1 MITVKIH
8 IIQIV
13 IFLWYLCLI
22 LPNSLQT
29 WLMLNSIMALHRCE
43 TCQTVFTSRKYLSRH
58 RLRHHAK
65 RVCRWCE
72 KSEDR
77 QYRMKQHVERCH
89 PWVDLQKQE
98 SLYRARE
105 TDEVE
110 LPSFPTPL
118 RSPQG
123 ACYDPTVQEYCITY
137 SPEGP
142 QPIADYQPTSGPQ
155 YSPVSSVQSDSQSDQ
170 DLITQAMT
178 LSGLPLATSSPH
190 EELAGEQTDRLTT
203 IREAV
208 GPVSVRAGASP
219 EEYRTVQNTATPVGA
234 KGAEKGACP
243 VAEAIPTELQT
254 AIAVDPLE
262 GKVSPATSESSQG
275 MRPKRTVLIPR
286 RVVASTIVGS
296 DTKNGPINLSKPK
309 AALASHNVTLPQ
321 RTIIN
326 QLSTSINSI
335 DQESSGS
342 SEDSPV
348 GLPESDAVPMDLT
361 FRPSPMPGDAATVEM
376 VLRPAARRATPE
388 QVNPMDLT
396 VPRRHSD
403 RSSTRYPRQ
412 DTRQVVLRGPN
423 QHISRNPERAWSALV
438 NQFTT
443 VRFLKKKKG
452 ALPVLHYVTWLVVHF
467 MDVVHWYLWPVFVML
482 FILWFFL
489 DVILYSIEVYFDII
503 VFLTSLFV
511 SDFFFLYSSIRA
523 ILLLHVFTGNCIVIS
538 SISHHWPG

>member
-1 MITVKIH
+1 
-8 IIQIV
+8 
-13 IFLWYLCLI
+13 
-22 LPNSLQT
+22 
-29 WLMLNSIMALHRCE
+29 MALHRCE
-43 TCQTVFTSRKYLSRH
+43 ACQTVFTSRKYLSWH

-72 KSEDR
+72 KREDR
-77 QYRMKQHVERCH
+77 QYRLKQHVERCH

-155 YSPVSSVQSDSQSDQ
+155 YSPVSSVHSDSQSDQ

-190 EELAGEQTDRLTT
+190 EEFAGEQTDRLTT
-203 IREAV
+203 TGEAM

-219 EEYRTVQNTATPVGA
+219 EEYRTVHNTATQVGA
-234 KGAEKGACP
+234 EGAAKGACP

-275 MRPKRTVLIPR
+275 MRPKRTILILR

-296 DTKNGPINLSKPK
+296 DTKNGPIDLSKPK
-309 AALASHNVTLPQ
+309 AP
-321 RTIIN
+321 
-326 QLSTSINSI
+326 
-335 DQESSGS
+335 
-342 SEDSPV
+342 
-348 GLPESDAVPMDLT
+348 
-361 FRPSPMPGDAATVEM
+361 
-376 VLRPAARRATPE
+376 
-388 QVNPMDLT
+388 
-396 VPRRHSD
+396 
-403 RSSTRYPRQ
+403 
-412 DTRQVVLRGPN
+412 
-423 QHISRNPERAWSALV
+423 
-438 NQFTT
+438 
-443 VRFLKKKKG
+443 
-452 ALPVLHYVTWLVVHF
+452 LHPK
-467 MDVVHWYLWPVFVML
+467 M
-482 FILWFFL
+482 
-489 DVILYSIEVYFDII
+489 
-503 VFLTSLFV
+503 
-511 SDFFFLYSSIRA
+511 
-523 ILLLHVFTGNCIVIS
+523 
-538 SISHHWPG
+538 